1 MTVIVFEVVIGSSK
15 QANRERETRQRAK
28 ERETY
33 FNFEKKKT
41 DKTNKKEIQNVTNKK
56 RAFFTR
62 INQNNKNKNK
72 NVTHSSRILE
82 PVRGRTT
89 RRSGWSFE
97 RCVY

>member
-1 MTVIVFEVVIGSSK
+1 DWIVETDGQRDKRDKTERHTSILKRKRQTK
-15 QANRERETRQRAK
+15 Q
-28 ERETY
+28 
-33 FNFEKKKT
+33 
-41 DKTNKKEIQNVTNKK
+41 TNKKEIQNVTNKK

>member
-1 MTVIVFEVVIGSSK
+1 MIAFEVVIGSSK
-15 QANRERETRQRAK
+15 QTDRERDKTERER

>member
-1 MTVIVFEVVIGSSK
+1 MTVIAFEVVIGSSK
-15 QANRERETRQRAK
+15 QTDRETRETRQRDILQFWK
-28 ERETY
+28 EKDRQ
-33 FNFEKKKT
+33 NKQ
-41 DKTNKKEIQNVTNKK
+41 TNKKEIQNVTNKK